1 MGTRTQYLN
10 LYKPTE
16 RETGWADEVNENFTI
31 IDTLLSKALGE
42 VSVLIP
48 GDNIQ
53 DAINTGHSVVFTAGT
68 YPAVG
73 LTQDADGQCFY
84 AIGDVRIQKNG
95 NGVILTSTGDN
106 VQLHG
111 IKFYGDSDTPVYT
124 GDNLNFS
131 GDNVQLNNC
140 GSRWASGRAVKA
152 TGQHVQ
158 IINSCDIY
166 ETTDQSASG
175 YDIELG
181 LSGVATLYHQIA
193 NIYSSTSWG
202 GIKTT
207 DTGSLSVVGSQ
218 FGKLTVT
225 AGTLP
230 AGCNGGHYVANRI
243 LGDVTIGVAN
253 SEFAGNQFGAV
264 AITFAAGTSG
274 HTLDESNGIQS
285 GATITND
292 ASTSYITDLRDV
304 PVQNY
309 TPAWTA
315 LTVAPDIGNGIIAG
329 TKSKQGQWVTA
340 TIYVDMGS
348 TTTFGTGAWYFSL
361 PFIPVN
367 NVPYVGS
374 AMMFVAG
381 TAFYIGVVTTL
392 TDGTARCVLWAN
404 GAADNIKSTIPATW
418 ASGDYLR
425 LTLRYAA
432 EN

>member
-1 MGTRTQYLN
+1 MGTRTTFLN

-16 RETGWADEVNENFTI
+16 RETGWADEVNENFSV
-31 IDTLLSKALGE
+31 IDAILSEALGE

-53 DAINTGHSVVFTAGT
+53 EAIDSGNSVVFTAGT
-68 YPAVG
+68 YPASG
-73 LTQDADGQCFY
+73 LSQDADGQCFY
-84 AIGDVRIQKNG
+84 AIGDVRIQKNA

-131 GDNVQLNNC
+131 GDNVMLNNC
-140 GSRWASGRAVKA
+140 GSRWAYGRAVKA
-152 TGQHVQ
+152 TGQHFQ
-158 IINSCDIY
+158 IINTCDIY

-181 LSGVATLYHQIA
+181 VSGTATLYHQIA
-193 NIYSSTSWG
+193 NIYSSTPWG

-207 DTGSLSVVGSQ
+207 DTGSLSVMGSQ

-225 AGTLP
+225 PGTLP

-243 LGDVTIGVAN
+243 LGDVSINVSN

-264 AITFAAGTSG
+264 TVTFAGGTSG

-285 GATITND
+285 GATITNSSS
-292 ASTSYITDLRDV
+292 ASYITDLRDV

-309 TPAWTA
+309 TPTWTA
-315 LTVAPDIGNGIIAG
+315 VSVNPAIGNGVIAG

-340 TIYVDMGS
+340 TIYIDMGS
-348 TTTFGTGAWYFSL
+348 STTFGTGAWYFSL
-361 PFIPVN
+361 PFIPATNVN
-367 NVPYVGS
+367 YVGS
-374 AMMFVAG
+374 AHLFVAG
-381 TAFYIGVVTTL
+381 AAHYVGAAETL
-392 TDGTARCVLWAN
+392 TDGTARCQVYAGTNLISGSASVP
-404 GAADNIKSTIPATW
+404 AAW

-425 LTLRYAA
+425 ITLRYATD
-432 EN
+432 